1 MADPTDGF
9 YIQDKLDDVPNG
21 IVRAKKDYDDMIT
34 PNMINADDINDV
46 MFMHYLLVPAY

>member
-21 IVRAKKDYDDMIT
+21 IVRVQEDHPQQDGCRSSMMT
-34 PNMINADDINDV
+34 
-46 MFMHYLLVPAY
+46 